1 MIFFYTAVSRN
12 KIKVVSLYWI
22 SFCYVYKL
30 LMVVGLASL
39 QRLHSKAYMDIVSV
53 VKVTVGVSWKNI
65 QQYPRMVVWK
75 TKKKKQVLSFLHL
88 SLSLFILP
96 LFLVS
101 DQHNEKRLSQNSD
114 LSYLIFHYY
123 YSNIVTISFLKGQ
136 SLVFSILVLTWVE
149 VAIAGLLDISG
160 EKSYLPFCKLSCW
173 QLLRNKNNNIEEMEK
188 IKNSDN
194 DACMVPYPL
203 WTSSRIIFDTRND
216 GTFIGNVLS
225 NYFIISTIVEGE
237 LLRVNITHLT
247 ALSSFKACGCLLH
260 WDTRVG
266 RSCRWTA
273 VDGNRSWLMT
283 HSLCSL
289 LVTLTASKIKLLVT
303 LGTQKTVV

>member
-1 MIFFYTAVSRN
+1 M
-12 KIKVVSLYWI
+12 
-22 SFCYVYKL
+22 
-30 LMVVGLASL
+30 
-39 QRLHSKAYMDIVSV
+39 
-53 VKVTVGVSWKNI
+53 
-65 QQYPRMVVWK
+65 
-75 TKKKKQVLSFLHL
+75 
-88 SLSLFILP
+88 
-96 LFLVS
+96 S

-260 WDTRVG
+260 
-266 RSCRWTA
+266 
-273 VDGNRSWLMT
+273 
-283 HSLCSL
+283 
-289 LVTLTASKIKLLVT
+289 
-303 LGTQKTVV
+303 